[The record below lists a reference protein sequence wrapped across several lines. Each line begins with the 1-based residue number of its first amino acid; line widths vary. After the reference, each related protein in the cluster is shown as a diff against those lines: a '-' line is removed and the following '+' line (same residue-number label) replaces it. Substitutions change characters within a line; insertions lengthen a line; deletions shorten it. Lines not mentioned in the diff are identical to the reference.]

1 MRYLFEGA
9 LYFKIT
15 FLKSLTTLTV
25 NHLNF
30 VKQEGV
36 DYIVPSWIE
45 FHIIFETRDPIGRMQ
60 IGPRVYWLFCLHLIK

>member
-1 MRYLFEGA
+1 MRYLLEGA

-30 VKQEGV
+30 IKQEGV
-36 DYIVPSWIE
+36 DYQV
-45 FHIIFETRDPIGRMQ
+45 G
-60 IGPRVYWLFCLHLIK
+60 

>member
-30 VKQEGV
+30 IKQKGV
-36 DYIVPSWIE
+36 DYQVGSSIFF
-45 FHIIFETRDPIGRMQ
+45 FHIIFE
-60 IGPRVYWLFCLHLIK
+60 